1 MISTDPKKHSKHA
14 HLNKPKGGEYHRN
27 EWSIIGA
34 PCDIIDRLAHD
45 ISEKLHKELQI
56 GFLNADHDASDL
68 GHTFHTEFVD
78 RIDFQ
83 SWNSIGK
90 PKPKQYRKFFNHLDL
105 LLINGNHFNGA
116 KQIVLINE
124 KKKESLSKKT
134 DRLTDIRMI
143 LLQKS
148 SDDIY
153 DFVMD
158 KITDEQDVQVFRIDQ
173 VDKIAQAILNE
184 FKVNVPPL
192 YGLILTG
199 GKSQR
204 MGEDKGSIEY
214 HGKAQREY
222 EAELAQS
229 FCNRVYV
236 SLRKNQDELIQTKY
250 SKIYDSF
257 EGLGPYGGLLSAFRK
272 EPNAAWLT
280 LACDLPYLDRET
292 LKLLVS
298 KRNPKKLATCFYNPE
313 TEFPEPLITI
323 WEPQAYPVLLE
334 FLSQGYSCP
343 RKVLINSDIE
353 MVELTDPTKMMNV
366 NDPSERAAVEQHL
379 KA

>member
-1 MISTDPKKHSKHA
+1 MISSDNKKHTKHA
-14 HLNKPKGGEYHRN
+14 QLTKPKGGEYHRN

-34 PCDIIDRLAHD
+34 PCDIIDQLAHD
-45 ISEKLHKELQI
+45 LTEKLHKILSI
-56 GFLNADHDASDL
+56 GFLSADHDASHLDHKY
-68 GHTFHTEFVD
+68 HTQFTDKINHQAWTSED
-78 RIDFQ
+78 
-83 SWNSIGK
+83 K
-90 PKPKQYRKFFNHLDL
+90 PKAKQYRKFFNHLDL
-105 LLINGNHFNGA
+105 LLVNGNHYNGA

-134 DRLTDIRMI
+134 DRLTDVRMI
-143 LLQKS
+143 LLQRS

-153 DFVMD
+153 DFVME
-158 KITDEQDVQVFRIDQ
+158 KLTNEPEVQVFRIDQ
-173 VDKIAQAILNE
+173 IDKIANALLKE
-184 FKVNVPPL
+184 FQENIPPL

-222 EAELAQS
+222 EAELAQK
-229 FCNRVYV
+229 FCNRTFI
-236 SLRKNQDELIQTKY
+236 SLRKNQDELIQSRHT
-250 SKIYDSF
+250 KIYDTF
-257 EGLGPYGGLLSAFRK
+257 EGLGPFGGLLSAFQK

-280 LACDLPYLDRET
+280 LACDLPYLDLST
-292 LKLLVS
+292 LKQLVS
-298 KRNPKKLATCFYNPE
+298 QRNPTKLATCFYNPE

-334 FLSQGYSCP
+334 FLSQGYACP

-353 MVELTDPTKMMNV
+353 MIKLEDPSKMTNV
-366 NDPSERAAVEQHL
+366 NDPIERAEAEKNL
-379 KA
+379 MA